1 MKPCVLFFPTWDSPD
16 LTLLLELLYYE
27 AEFELNTT
35 SGIVDQLQNILNSL
49 SFSKDN
55 IFEITDV
62 DITTGKIILDYICIW
77 ISTKEYLSAC
87 YYYLIVFVPAHF
99 VLKLPNITHTDRSL
113 LPQFSWWLIIY
124 VLKMYWNSMK
134 DSHTFLWLLHDHKLD
149 FYYYLPSVFP
159 QWHLI
164 SVQMWRSILLAL
176 WQMPD
181 LWTLWWHHQQHLWM
195 HQCHSRWQTVLPA
208 KNK

>member
-49 SFSKDN
+49 SLSKDN

-77 ISTKEYLSAC
+77 ISTKG
-87 YYYLIVFVPAHF
+87 VFECLLLLPHCFCTCPFCVETTQYHPHRQVSSSTIF
-99 VLKLPNITHTDRSL
+99 LMIDHICIKNLLKLYEG
-113 LPQFSWWLIIY
+113 FSY
-124 VLKMYWNSMK
+124 FSV
-134 DSHTFLWLLHDHKLD
+134 TFAW
-149 FYYYLPSVFP
+149 S
-159 QWHLI
+159 
-164 SVQMWRSILLAL
+164 
-176 WQMPD
+176 
-181 LWTLWWHHQQHLWM
+181 
-195 HQCHSRWQTVLPA
+195 
-208 KNK
+208 